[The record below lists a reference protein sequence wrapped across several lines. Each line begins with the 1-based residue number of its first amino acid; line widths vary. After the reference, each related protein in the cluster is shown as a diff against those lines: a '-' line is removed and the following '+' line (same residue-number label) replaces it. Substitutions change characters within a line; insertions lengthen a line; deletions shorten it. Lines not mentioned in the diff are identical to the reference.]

1 MVGNGDAYSFFFGK
15 QFRSD
20 GDFRV
25 LRAVFQCIDQ
35 QITQNDFTFVLI
47 ETHYFDAW
55 IEPVMNLYILCFPF
69 ADEILRYMFDPFVER
84 VRLYEQFAFSH
95 FHLAHIEHHVDQ
107 ILHSLR
113 LPVNRFQRQVLGICR
128 G

>member
-1 MVGNGDAYSFFFGK
+1 
-15 QFRSD
+15 
-20 GDFRV
+20 
-25 LRAVFQCIDQ
+25 
-35 QITQNDFTFVLI
+35 
-47 ETHYFDAW
+47 
-55 IEPVMNLYILCFPF
+55 MNLYILCFPF

-128 G
+128 RQGL